1 MKGPCFLLPLNIL
14 GELTYGWGL
23 NSDGVYDVYVK
34 ENDDILKENLEID
47 YSADPAVVRFSVSP
61 RVFLSIFKVLL
72 QL

>member
-1 MKGPCFLLPLNIL
+1 MKGPCFLLPYIL

-47 YSADPAVVRFSVSP
+47 YAANPALVRFSDSFPVFFSP
-61 RVFLSIFKVLL
+61 F
-72 QL
+72 